1 MMCAMARAATTS
13 DVFNAIAEPQR
24 REILVLLRAGE
35 RPVTELAQELGM
47 TQPGASKHL
56 RVLREVGLVR
66 DRKAGKQRLYGL
78 DARGLRPVHE
88 WTGGFERFWNES
100 FDRLDAYV
108 QDLKQEGARQR
119 EAHAVATAD
128 REIVI
133 SRVIDAPRELVFEAF
148 TEVRHLS
155 RWWGPEGFTTTTQS
169 FEFRVGGEWDFVMH
183 GPDGT
188 DYQEWISWTEIAPP
202 ERIALRHG
210 ESRGDPNAFESVLTF
225 APDGAATRIEMRTV
239 FPTKELRDEAV
250 EKYHAIE
257 GGQQTLSNL
266 AAYVAEIVRKGAED

>member
-1 MMCAMARAATTS
+1 MSATGRG
-13 DVFNAIAEPQR
+13 AP
-24 REILVLLRAGE
+24 
-35 RPVTELAQELGM
+35 AQ
-47 TQPGASKHL
+47 S
-56 RVLREVGLVR
+56 
-66 DRKAGKQRLYGL
+66 
-78 DARGLRPVHE
+78 
-88 WTGGFERFWNES
+88 
-100 FDRLDAYV
+100 
-108 QDLKQEGARQR
+108 
-119 EAHAVATAD
+119 ATAD

-133 SRVIDAPRELVFEAF
+133 SRVISAPRELVFEAF

-155 RWWGPEGFTTTTQS
+155 RWWGPDGFTTTTRA

-188 DYQEWISWTEIAPP
+188 DYQEWISWTDVVPP
-202 ERIALRHG
+202 ERIALLHG

-257 GGQQTLSNL
+257 GGQQTLSKL
-266 AAYVAEIVRKGAED
+266 AAYLTLRMGSSPAGSRDRRGSRIDGTGTTATGTALRDGGVPAEPSWRQ